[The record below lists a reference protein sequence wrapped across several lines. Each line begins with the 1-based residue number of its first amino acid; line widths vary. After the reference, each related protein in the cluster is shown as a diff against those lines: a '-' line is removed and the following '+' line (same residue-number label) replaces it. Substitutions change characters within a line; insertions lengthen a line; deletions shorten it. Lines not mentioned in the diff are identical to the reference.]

1 MAGAFKGI
9 SCTYPDLIGQS
20 LRMPFVS
27 QLEPDALVREFI
39 AHPPTGFTAQALPS
53 GIPAFDTD
61 FNILTTVEP
70 EMRRRM
76 DHWPGFAHWQHWLRL
91 RTCFIG
97 STVAE
102 YAWLPRGAN
111 PADFADHLLA
121 TQSRRCPLLII
132 KDIAHASP
140 LLDGADNM
148 WVDSFVARCEK
159 AGCVMVEGQ
168 ALAWVPI
175 DFDDID
181 EYLSRLSRSRRRNIR
196 RKLRSRAAL
205 EIEQIATGAAFS
217 DDLVIDAF
225 HALYCNVYAQSEL
238 HFDFLDREFFAAV
251 LRDAHSGGIVFV
263 YRHGGRMIGWN
274 LCFEHG
280 GALVD
285 KFMGLVYPDARDH
298 DLYAVSWMEN
308 LEYARSRGLRRYI
321 AGWTDPEVK
330 AQLGA
335 QFTFT
340 RHAVYPRNPM
350 LRFAL
355 RKLARYFER
364 DRAWREEA
372 HATADP

>member
-1 MAGAFKGI
+1 
-9 SCTYPDLIGQS
+9 
-20 LRMPFVS
+20 MPFVG
-27 QLEPDALVREFI
+27 QLEPEALVEQFI
-39 AHPPTGFTAQALPS
+39 AHPPTGFTPQPVIG
-53 GIPAFDTD
+53 GIPAFDTH

-76 DHWPGFAHWQHWLRL
+76 DRWPGYGRWQHWLRL

-97 STVAE
+97 CTVTEYVWFPPAADPAAFAE
-102 YAWLPRGAN
+102 Q
-111 PADFADHLLA
+111 LLA

-140 LLDGADNM
+140 LLDAADNS
-148 WVDSFVARCEK
+148 WLDTFVARCEK
-159 AGCVMVEGQ
+159 AGCVMVKGQ
-168 ALAWVPI
+168 ALAWVQI
-175 DFDDID
+175 DFASTD

-196 RKLRSRAAL
+196 RKLRSRAQL
-205 EIEQIATGAAFS
+205 HIEQVPTGSAFA
-217 DDLVIDAF
+217 DEDTIDAF

-238 HFDFLDREFFAAV
+238 HFDFLDRNFFAAV
-251 LRDAHSGGIVFV
+251 LRDSQSGGIVFI
-263 YRHGGRMIGWN
+263 YRNDERMIGWN

-280 GALVD
+280 DALVD
-285 KFMGLVYPDARDH
+285 KFLGLVYPDARDH

-340 RHAVYPRNPM
+340 RHAVYPRNRL

-355 RKLARYFER
+355 RRLARYFEH
-364 DRAWREEA
+364 DREWPEQTHE
-372 HATADP
+372 TTDP